1 MQLTQSVLAF
11 KHKDVQM
18 PSDTTGMYIDK
29 GLSECVTIS
38 LPSYSL
44 LKYIQF
50 TYMPQLLVLK
60 MSPDVK
66 KNV

>member
-1 MQLTQSVLAF
+1 MLAF

-18 PSDTTGMYIDK
+18 PSDTTGMYIDNA
-29 GLSECVTIS
+29 LSECVTIS

-44 LKYIQF
+44 LKYIKII
-50 TYMPQLLVLK
+50 YMPQLLVVK
-60 MSPDVK
+60 MSFDVK